1 MLTPPLPLI
10 PSHWP
15 RAPPH
20 HKHTATARPQ
30 LLLLRCLAVA
40 AASLPLLRLAGTMAS
55 SCLSTAAAH
64 AALRLLADAAGRA
77 QLQLQLQLHHASSSV
92 FPRPARAH
100 HRLVADHVAAPAAPV
115 HRRRALAFT
124 AMASRE
130 EAAAT
135 AVEEEEVLEREGEG
149 QIQERDEVREEGGAV
164 EASSDDSGPSVAA
177 NTTTTTK
184 LYFGNLPYNCDSAQ
198 LAGIVQEY
206 ASPEMVEVLAVFA
219 KIRK

>member
-1 MLTPPLPLI
+1 
-10 PSHWP
+10 
-15 RAPPH
+15 
-20 HKHTATARPQ
+20 
-30 LLLLRCLAVA
+30 VA
-40 AASLPLLRLAGTMAS
+40 AASLPLLRLAGTMAN

-64 AALRLLADAAGRA
+64 SALRLLAEAAGT

-100 HRLVADHVAAPAAPV
+100 HRLVAHHVAAPAVPV
-115 HRRRALAFT
+115 PHRRRALAVT
-124 AMASRE
+124 AMASQE

-135 AVEEEEVLEREGEG
+135 AVEEELEEVAEREG
-149 QIQERDEVREEGGAV
+149 QLQEQDEVQEVGGAV

-177 NTTTTTK
+177 STTTK

-206 ASPEMVEVLAVFA
+206 ASPEMVEVRAVFA
-219 KIRK
+219 PIRK